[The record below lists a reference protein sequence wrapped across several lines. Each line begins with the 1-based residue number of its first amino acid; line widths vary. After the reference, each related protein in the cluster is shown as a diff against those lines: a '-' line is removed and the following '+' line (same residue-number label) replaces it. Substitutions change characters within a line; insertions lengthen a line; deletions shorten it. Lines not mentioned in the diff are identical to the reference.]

1 MKPLTREW
9 VEKAEADFATAN
21 REIRARRQPNY
32 DAACFHAQQC
42 IEKYL
47 KALLQEN
54 GLAFEKTHNLIR
66 LLERL
71 LPLNPLWESTR
82 NSLAQLTAYAVVFRY
97 PGESASKELA
107 KKAVRI
113 CNQLRKDFRQ
123 SLKIVM
129 N

>member
-113 CNQLRKDFRQ
+113 CNQLRTDFRQ
-123 SLKIVM
+123 SLKIK
-129 N
+129 